1 MCALGYS
8 RAMPTLAAIVVALL
22 LVAPFAAQAQL
33 PSFRVW
39 PDTVPPCNG
48 TLQDCID
55 GSLADDA
62 IDVATNGPIDET
74 LLLNRS
80 LELAAA
86 PGFRPVLAAGRGI
99 LSFPD
104 GGDRFYLIKGFRLL
118 DGNISIYNPVSGWL
132 NAWVLDNE
140 ADGIAVGAS
149 YTGGPLSFRI
159 EDNVLTP
166 EFGQMTGILVFAT
179 NAYGGGVQTNTVK
192 GNTVTM
198 PPTNDAVGISVSV
211 ADGSMTADV
220 VGNRVTGSFYRAGIE
235 FSGDASPLTT
245 RVVDNLTVG
254 ATEVG
259 ILVLAEGTDGV
270 RDVDVVNNTVAG
282 NTIGILVALRDARI
296 ANNVI
301 TGSATTGLQLA
312 PSGPAVVINDH
323 NLFHDNAEDLNGQA
337 AGPGSVFA
345 DPRYLDQVDFRP
357 RPSSPVVDAGADDAL
372 PAGLTTDLAGEPR
385 VLGTV
390 DIGAYEV
397 PEPAGWLA
405 TGAAAAGLALGAR
418 RRRGR
423 WGRSKKKRGFRGRE

>member
-1 MCALGYS
+1 
-8 RAMPTLAAIVVALL
+8 MPTLAAIVVALL
-22 LVAPFAAQAQL
+22 LAAPFAAQAQL
-33 PSFRVW
+33 PSLRVW
-39 PDTVPPCNG
+39 PDTMPPCNG
-48 TLQDCID
+48 TLQACIEA
-55 GSLADDA
+55 SLADDA
-62 IDVATNGPIDET
+62 IDVATNGPIDES
-74 LLLNRS
+74 LFLHRS

-99 LSFPD
+99 SAISD
-104 GGDRFYLIKGFRLL
+104 GGDRFYLVKGFRLL
-118 DGNISIYNPVSGWL
+118 DGTISISSPFSGWL

-149 YTGGPLSFRI
+149 QTGGPLSFRI

-166 EFGQMTGILVFAT
+166 EFGQTTGIFVYAS

-220 VGNRVTGSFYRAGIE
+220 VGNRVTGSFYLAGIE
-235 FSGDASPLTT
+235 LSGDASPLTA
-245 RVVDNLTVG
+245 RVVGNLAVG
-254 ATEVG
+254 AAEVG
-259 ILVLAEGTDGV
+259 ILVRAEGTDGV

-282 NTIGILVALRDARI
+282 NKFGIIVAQRDARI

-301 TGSATTGLQLA
+301 TGSAISGLQVA
-312 PSGPAVVINDH
+312 PSGAAVVLNDH
-323 NLFHDNAEDLNGQA
+323 NLFYDNDVDLDNQA

-345 DPRYLDQVDFRP
+345 DPQYLDEVEFRP
-357 RPSSPVVDAGADDAL
+357 RPTSPVVDAGADDAL

-418 RRRGR
+418 CRRGR
-423 WGRSKKKRGFRGRE
+423 RGRSKKKRGFRGRE